1 MMPREDLMFGKSFS
15 DHMLEVD
22 WDADQG
28 WHDPVI
34 SKYHFFNIS
43 PAATALHYG
52 IECFEGMKA
61 YKDANGDIR
70 LFRPEKNMARF
81 NSSMERLAMPT
92 LDQEGFLACL
102 KALLR
107 QDASW
112 VPEGEGYSIYIRP
125 TAIGTSPYL
134 GVEPSNHVKV
144 YAILSPVGPYYKSGF
159 KPVKLFADTTNARA
173 WPGGV
178 GAAKVGGNYG
188 PTILPSKQASEKHG
202 SNQVLWLYGEDHQ
215 ITEVGAMN
223 IFFVLKKRDSEGGAI
238 ELVTAPLTR
247 GDILAGVTRDSILAL
262 AREWYSNNN
271 SNSSSSVKKDKDSD
285 NSSSSSSNSVSST
298 SSTSSSSVP
307 TSGMEV
313 SERWLTMREVVE
325 AEKEGRLLEAFGAGT
340 AVVVSPVRSIVY
352 DGAEILLPTGESAG
366 PVAQCIWD
374 TLRDI
379 QYGHVD
385 HPWSVVI

>member
-1 MMPREDLMFGKSFS
+1 MFTQLKHSTRVLQRIKGLRSGLVVGYKTSIDLSQLHIIPTDSPKEMMPREDLMFGKSFS

-215 ITEVGAMN
+215 ITEVGAG
-223 IFFVLKKRDSEGGAI
+223 VQSTG
-238 ELVTAPLTR
+238 TAMP
-247 GDILAGVTRDSILAL
+247 AAV
-262 AREWYSNNN
+262 
-271 SNSSSSVKKDKDSD
+271 V
-285 NSSSSSSNSVSST
+285 
-298 SSTSSSSVP
+298 
-307 TSGMEV
+307 
-313 SERWLTMREVVE
+313 EVVV
-325 AEKEGRLLEAFGAGT
+325 
-340 AVVVSPVRSIVY
+340 VVVS
-352 DGAEILLPTGESAG
+352 L
-366 PVAQCIWD
+366 CIHLQMQICAWLGID
-374 TLRDI
+374 
-379 QYGHVD
+379 YG
-385 HPWSVVI
+385 